1 MIHKLGNLK
10 DLDSINIEDEAIYRE
25 LHEFLS
31 VLTSEYG
38 EDRDID
44 TSDGGFVLY
53 CELGTSLS
61 ELGKVFN
68 YKATFDWS
76 ANVKS
81 EIPYCTTLYFLNNE
95 FCVTLIM
102 AIQDAP
108 YNILNEIEYR

>member
-10 DLDSINIEDEAIYRE
+10 DLENIKVNDEAIYRE

-31 VLTSEYG
+31 VLSSEYG

-44 TSDGGFVLY
+44 TSDGGYVLY
-53 CELGTSLS
+53 CEVGTSLE
-61 ELGKVFN
+61 ELEKMFN
-68 YKATFDWS
+68 YKAVFDWS

-81 EIPYCTTLYFLNNE
+81 EIPYCTSLYFLNNE
-95 FCVTLIM
+95 YCVTLIM

-108 YNILNEIEYR
+108 INILKEIEYR

>member
-10 DLDSINIEDEAIYRE
+10 DLDNIIVEDEAIYRE
-25 LHEFLS
+25 LREFLS
-31 VLTSEYG
+31 VLSSEYG

-44 TSDGGFVLY
+44 KNDGGYVLY
-53 CELGTSLS
+53 CEVGTSLA
-61 ELGKVFN
+61 ELESVFN
-68 YKATFDWS
+68 YKAIFDWS

-81 EIPYCTTLYFLNNE
+81 KIPYCTTLYFLNNE

-108 YNILNEIEYR
+108 TNIKNEIEYR

>member
-1 MIHKLGNLK
+1 MIHKLGHLK
-10 DLDSINIEDEAIYRE
+10 DLEKIKVDDKAIYRD
-25 LHEFLS
+25 LYEFLS
-31 VLTSEYG
+31 VLDNEYG
-38 EDRDID
+38 LDRDID
-44 TSDGGFVLY
+44 KSDGGYVLY